1 MLGHIILYLCATN
14 DNFAQKKRVCGFT
27 WNCRLGCWDKCVSHA
42 LFYEMTKDRRFS
54 KDFFKGQLITRWLF
68 QDASIANLCTLVLE
82 RYIAIVMRFKYLP
95 LMTRHR
101 ALKMI
106 FLPWTTTIVFILL
119 ESSLWIALNST
130 LTIKIFTGL
139 LIIVFLYH
147 VVLLFFV

>member
-1 MLGHIILYLCATN
+1 MVSLGIADLGVGISVFPML
-14 DNFAQKKRVCGFT
+14 
-27 WNCRLGCWDKCVSHA
+27 
-42 LFYEMTKDRRFS
+42 LFYEMTKYRRFS
-54 KDFFKGQLITRWLF
+54 KDFFKGVLITRWLF

-95 LMTRHR
+95 FMTRHR
-101 ALKMI
+101 VLKMI

-139 LIIVFLYH
+139 LIIFFLYH